1 MYRSLIPIRALPA
14 APLVQ
19 VQAVALVSRLYQS
32 AARRTVLARVA
43 PSASCLLSGTI
54 RYSPTRSEQAPFRLW
69 VQEVGGSNPPSPTGL
84 SWYAPAAPWDAG
96 GSSGPVLCDCAR
108 ANAAACD

>member
-14 APLVQ
+14 AALVQ

-54 RYSPTRSEQAPFRLW
+54 RYSPTRSEHAPFGFGCRRSG
-69 VQEVGGSNPPSPTGL
+69 VQIPPPR
-84 SWYAPAAPWDAG
+84 
-96 GSSGPVLCDCAR
+96 PV
-108 ANAAACD
+108 